1 MKGILR
7 ETSRLVQEVTDL
19 FIIKNLCAGIK
30 TSHCLKGTSHANCPK
45 LVNVP
50 QTLPTLRV
58 CTKPGNSESQRRNT
72 VINLAEIKCKLL
84 KKIGL

>member
-1 MKGILR
+1 MKDDLR
-7 ETSRLVQEVTDL
+7 ETSRLVKEITDL
-19 FIIKNLCAGIK
+19 FIIENLCAGIK

-50 QTLPTLRV
+50 QTLPALRV
-58 CTKPGNSESQRRNT
+58 CTKPGNSEFERRNT

-84 KKIGL
+84 KKICL